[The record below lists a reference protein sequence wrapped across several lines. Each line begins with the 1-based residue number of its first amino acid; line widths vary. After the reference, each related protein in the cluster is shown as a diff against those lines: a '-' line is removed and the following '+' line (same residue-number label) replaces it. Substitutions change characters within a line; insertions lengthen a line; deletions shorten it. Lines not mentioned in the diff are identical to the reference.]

1 MASTF
6 SGLEIGKLG
15 LFAQQSALNTTGHN
29 IANANTEGYTRQ
41 RVNME
46 AMPAFPYPS
55 AVNDRSTG
63 QMGTGVWV
71 NSIQRLREAFLDL
84 QYRGENKNVGEYGAR
99 TDTLEKIENIL
110 NEPTDSGLQKTMDDF
125 WSGWQKLSANPGDTA
140 AREVVRQN
148 ATTMTESFAFIQRE
162 MVQQQN
168 NVNEDIGTKTT
179 EIQGYLDTIA
189 KLNAQIN
196 DIVPHGYTPNDL
208 YDQRDLIL
216 DKLSKSMD
224 IEVKPVT
231 NSGKDTGMV
240 DVYIKG
246 TGVNLVSETAA
257 SVIKAEASTAAPPN
271 NTLLDGTTTK
281 LDINIYCAIPRS
293 GATPP
298 QAPDQS
304 DLATWVANNPLQLQ
318 GNYQFSGG
326 GELKGLLA
334 SRDTILPDYM
344 TRISNLATKIA
355 TEVNRVHKEGKDL
368 DGNQQGGTAYA
379 PTITPTP
386 PSINP
391 NPALPF
397 FVSKQAYAAAQATH
411 DDNNPATWSWM
422 NNAIDPK
429 DPSDMIVNPLIM
441 KSVNK
446 IAASDP
452 NAGTGDNKT
461 ALAIYALKEQKNM
474 VFGVAGG
481 ETGSFDSYTRSI
493 ISKLGSETREVQRM
507 QTNVQSLTSEVDN
520 RRQSV
525 SGVSLDEEMS
535 DMIKYQHAY
544 SACARTITAMDEMLD
559 QIINKM
565 GLVGR

>member
-1 MASTF
+1 MTSTF

-15 LFAQQSALNTTGHN
+15 LFAQQTALNTTGHN
-29 IANANTEGYTRQ
+29 ISNANTEGYTRQ

-55 AVNDRSTG
+55 AVNNRSAG
-63 QMGTGVWV
+63 QVGTGVWV
-71 NSIQRLREAFLDL
+71 SSIERLRTAFLDL
-84 QYRGENKNVGEYGAR
+84 QFRGENKNAGEYGAR

-125 WSGWQKLSANPGDTA
+125 WGAWQQLSANPKDTS
-140 AREVVRQN
+140 AREVVRQK

-162 MVQQQN
+162 MIQQQN

-179 EIQGYLDTIA
+179 EIQGYLDTVA

-231 NSGKDTGMV
+231 NNGKDTGMV

-246 TGVNLVSETAA
+246 TNVNLVSEKAA
-257 SVIKAEASTAAPPN
+257 SVVKAEASTAAPPN
-271 NTLLDGTTTK
+271 NTLRDGTTTK
-281 LDINIYCAIPRS
+281 LDINIYCATLRS
-293 GATPP
+293 GTTPP

-304 DLATWVANNPLQLQ
+304 NLATWTPANP
-318 GNYQFSGG
+318 NYQFSEG

-355 TEVNRVHKEGKDL
+355 TEVNKVHKSGKDL
-368 DGNQQGGTAYA
+368 DGNQQGGVDYA
-379 PTITPTP
+379 PTITPIP
-386 PSINP
+386 PSTKS
-391 NPALPF
+391 ALPF
-397 FVSKQAYAAAQATH
+397 FVSKQAYETAKVASPTNPNPH
-411 DDNNPATWSWM
+411 NDNDPTTWNWM
-422 NNAIDPK
+422 NTP
-429 DPSDMIVNPLIM
+429 PTGPGDMIVNPLIM

-452 NAGTGDNKT
+452 NSGTGDNKT
-461 ALAIYALKEQKNM
+461 ALAIYALKEQTNM
-474 VFGVAGG
+474 VFGGAGG

-493 ISKLGSETREVQRM
+493 ISKLGSETREAQRM
-507 QTNVQSLTSEVDN
+507 KTNVESLTSEVDN

-535 DMIKYQHAY
+535 NMIKFQHSY